1 MRCRTGLALALC
13 IRIIN
18 GGLAAGRVGHL
29 QCYTEWEGQS
39 GRYGRGRGIGEFM
52 AASIVCVG
60 PPAKEQWRKMRSAT
74 E

>member
-1 MRCRTGLALALC
+1 MRCPTGLALALC

-18 GGLAAGRVGHL
+18 GGLAAGRAGHL

-52 AASIVCVG
+52 AASIMCVG
-60 PPAKEQWRKMRSAT
+60 AT
-74 E
+74 SERTMEENA